1 MTSTLEVQRALSAL
15 GYRPGPLDGI
25 RGRLT
30 IRAVKAFQA
39 DHGLTVDGIVG
50 PRTREKLFESAPH
63 ISHPSP
69 SLIRGEGQIEQ
80 ELPWY
85 AEARRLIGAREAP
98 GKADNPDIINWA
110 EDLDLR
116 YPGDDVPWCGLFVA
130 HCIASQLP
138 EEPLPDNPLGARNWL
153 KFGVA
158 QEPSDGAVLVFWR
171 GSSSGW
177 QGHVGF
183 YAGEDGAAFH
193 VLGGNQS
200 NAVNIARISRGRLL
214 GTRWPGTA
222 PSPRIKPD
230 ARHLP
235 RAGRGAGALS
245 TNEA

>member
-1 MTSTLEVQRALSAL
+1 M
-15 GYRPGPLDGI
+15 
-25 RGRLT
+25 
-30 IRAVKAFQA
+30 
-39 DHGLTVDGIVG
+39 
-50 PRTREKLFESAPH
+50 
-63 ISHPSP
+63 
-69 SLIRGEGQIEQ
+69 
-80 ELPWY
+80 
-85 AEARRLIGAREAP
+85 
-98 GKADNPDIINWA
+98 
-110 EDLDLR
+110 
-116 YPGDDVPWCGLFVA
+116 PWCGLFVA
-130 HCIASQLP
+130 RCIASQLP

-214 GTRWPGTA
+214 GTRWPRTA